1 MSVGRKCK
9 DAGIN
14 EVIISSIVR
23 RKISRFQMKINEINS
38 GLQDLYVINGFTFID
53 NANITNYD
61 ICDDLIHLKYSGTC
75 KLANNFMNVINKL
88 SDTRNLLTTADN
100 SKNGSESSVTSSL
113 PVQQLP
119 DNNDNILSKL
129 RFKVK
134 DALIIANLNINS
146 VPGKSEQLEN

>member
-14 EVIISSIVR
+14 EAIISSIVC
-23 RKISRFQMKINEINS
+23 RKSSRFQMKINEVDS
-38 GLQDLYVINGFTFID
+38 VFKYLYVINGFTFID

-75 KLANNFMNVINKL
+75 KLANNFINVINKL
-88 SDTRNLLTTADN
+88 LDTRNRLHTVDN
-100 SKNGSESSVTSSL
+100 SKNESEFLVTNSL

-119 DNNDNILSKL
+119 NNNDNILSKF
-129 RFKVK
+129 RSMVENK
-134 DALIIANLNINS
+134 LIIANLNINS
-146 VPGKSEQLEN
+146 VPRKFEHLEN

>member
-9 DAGIN
+9 DADIN
-14 EVIISSIVR
+14 EVIISSIVC
-23 RKISRFQMKINEINS
+23 RKSSRFQMKINEVDS
-38 GLQDLYVINGFTFID
+38 VFKDLYVINGFTFID

-100 SKNGSESSVTSSL
+100 SMTIYY
-113 PVQQLP
+113 Q
-119 DNNDNILSKL
+119 
-129 RFKVK
+129 
-134 DALIIANLNINS
+134 NLGVWLKIN
-146 VPGKSEQLEN
+146 